1 MKIFQKPKSK
11 SIFIAR
17 LLFVTTSLLIGIFSC
32 RVQARECY
40 FENIKNTT
48 INVGTLTVNSFN
60 PSSTTPTL
68 LGTFPFGRVA
78 TVSCNNGNDG
88 SDWYGWALN
97 TQGVK
102 YDSYTTNNYTY
113 NRGFWPTTLPGIYYA
128 VYIKS
133 SWSNYGKVYLPSSI
147 AVTRLLD
154 FAWTAEES
162 YADLTIEI
170 WQQGTVSAVGDAH
183 PAISGELGRFRAG
196 SASDTDQQIPVLLNN
211 SSFTVRF
218 ATPTCNLSV
227 SPTTIDFGDVGNE
240 KPRVNFTLKNSNCI
254 NASSVTLKLT
264 STKAIYDN
272 SNLSI
277 LANTTT
283 GTSAAGGRGVAIS
296 WEDSSRKYL
305 SANDSN
311 SSVTINFGSIVSS
324 KDIPMA
330 ALLTC
335 TSASNNS
342 TCDNYTPGVF
352 TASGTISATYK

>member
-1 MKIFQKPKSK
+1 MKTSRKLKSK
-11 SIFIAR
+11 FILIAH
-17 LLFVTTSLLIGIFSC
+17 LLFVTASLLMGIFS
-32 RVQARECY
+32 RQVQARECY
-40 FENIKNTT
+40 FTNVNTAI
-48 INVGTLTVNSFN
+48 INAGTLTVSSFS
-60 PSSTTPTL
+60 PSNTTPTL
-68 LGTFPFGRVA
+68 LGTVSGGKVA
-78 TVSCNNGNDG
+78 DVNCDNGNDG

-97 TQGVK
+97 TQGVQS
-102 YDSYTTNNYTY
+102 DSYTTNAYTY
-113 NRGFWPTTLPGIYYA
+113 NRGFWPTTIPGIYYA
-128 VYIKS
+128 VYIKAS
-133 SWSNYGKVYLPSSI
+133 DYKNVYLPSST

-154 FAWTAEES
+154 YAWDPMHYNA
-162 YADLTIEI
+162 YLTIEI
-170 WQQGTVSAVGDAH
+170 WQRGTVSAVGDAH

-196 SASDTDQQIPVLLNN
+196 SASNTDQQIPVLLNN

-342 TCDNYTPGVF
+342 TCDNYTPGAF
-352 TASGTISATYK
+352 TASGVISATYK